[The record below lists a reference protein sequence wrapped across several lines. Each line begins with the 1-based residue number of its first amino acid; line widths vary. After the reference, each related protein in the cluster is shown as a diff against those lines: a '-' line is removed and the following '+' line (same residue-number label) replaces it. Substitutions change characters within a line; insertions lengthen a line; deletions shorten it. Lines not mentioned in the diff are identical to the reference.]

1 MNDTN
6 ILRKHISTYKALRLI
21 YDEYTKAKDKAR
33 FEKQHQREIIL
44 FKASHKY
51 LSEVHTDGKLPALE
65 TVNTKRMEL
74 EEQKQKLYADYKK
87 AKKELSEID
96 VVKANVDTMLNVPQR
111 SEQTRENQIE

>member
-1 MNDTN
+1 
-6 ILRKHISTYKALRLI
+6 
-21 YDEYTKAKDKAR
+21 
-33 FEKQHQREIIL
+33 
-44 FKASHKY
+44 
-51 LSEVHTDGKLPALE
+51 
-65 TVNTKRMEL
+65 MEL